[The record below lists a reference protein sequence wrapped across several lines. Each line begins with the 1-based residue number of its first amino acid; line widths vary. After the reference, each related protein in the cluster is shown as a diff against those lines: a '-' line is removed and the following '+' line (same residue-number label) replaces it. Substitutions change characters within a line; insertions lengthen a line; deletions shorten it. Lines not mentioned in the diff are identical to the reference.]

1 MFSEKAR
8 MVNNIYYGSVEY
20 DNSNCIYYNITDYD
34 FALMKLNT
42 FVYKVA
48 IDSNDVYSLTPSH
61 VTAIKYRVKEE
72 INFNEWI
79 EAAQFTEDEFGQD
92 KIEWD
97 SIIDGSMVSD
107 EVLSIYNKIM
117 RCQPWSLSFAQI
129 IKLHAILNQKTYELP
144 ILKLLMWNKEY
155 ARVYEFYGREYE
167 FDSNHKPF
175 FKVFEAEAALGS
187 KRFEYIENEDC
198 EILMYDMTSFLKL
211 VATRKLTQNQF
222 EYCCMYSPFL
232 TTVDKK
238 KFVNTALR
246 ANYEIPHE
254 GRHLFF
260 PEIIFKHESWVT
272 ELKTK
277 HLNSDYD
284 RARLLLLGY
293 KLKDYNYHHSYWAT
307 SDTTRS
313 PWTPKH
319 SSTVTSY
326 KSTSAKIKD
335 AVDSAIISLLE
346 MYGPEA
352 EDVIEKLVTIY
363 STGISNSTYVK
374 MDEAEI
380 EDEIITLVSDVIDS
394 LF

>member
-8 MVNNIYYGSVEY
+8 MVNNIYYGIVEY

-34 FALMKLNT
+34 FALLKLNT
-42 FVYKVA
+42 FVYKVEV
-48 IDSNDVYSLTPSH
+48 DSNDVYSLTPSH
-61 VTAIKYRVKEE
+61 VSAIKYRVKEE
-72 INFNEWI
+72 VNILDWI
-79 EAAQFTEDEFGQD
+79 EASSLKDRTKSHLKSICNGSVPQD
-92 KIEWD
+92 KVLEFYD
-97 SIIDGSMVSD
+97 KTIITPTA
-107 EVLSIYNKIM
+107 L
-117 RCQPWSLSFAQI
+117 LTTAQI
-129 IKLHAILNQKTYELP
+129 FKLHAILSQKKYELP
-144 ILKLLMWNKEY
+144 TRVITNGNKSY
-155 ARVYEFYGREYE
+155 LRAYEFYGREYE

-232 TTVDKK
+232 TTADKK

-260 PEIIFKHESWVT
+260 PEIIFKHPNWVT

-277 HLNSDYD
+277 HLDNDYA

-307 SDTTRS
+307 N
-313 PWTPKH
+313 
-319 SSTVTSY
+319 
-326 KSTSAKIKD
+326 
-335 AVDSAIISLLE
+335 
-346 MYGPEA
+346 
-352 EDVIEKLVTIY
+352 IENARRIFK
-363 STGISNSTYVK
+363 N
-374 MDEAEI
+374 DEYQYI
-380 EDEIITLVSDVIDS
+380 ELDD
-394 LF
+394 